1 MGRLDWAR
9 AKVGK
14 PGRKLLKPFGF
25 FFFNWC
31 ETNVSTMGDEMTRIA
46 LRDVYKTE

>member
-14 PGRKLLKPFGF
+14 PGRKLLKPFR

-31 ETNVSTMGDEMTRIA
+31 ETNVSTLGDEMTKIE